1 MKLNTSKDNV
11 EAFFDKIKTK
21 LTEVQSKPDNNENF
35 DITMIV
41 KHESKH
47 SFKSQQKPN

>member
-21 LTEVQSKPDNNENF
+21 LIQVQSKPDNFKDF
-35 DITMIV
+35 DIAMIV

-47 SFKSQQKPN
+47 SFKSQ

>member
-1 MKLNTSKDNV
+1 MKLNTSKGNV

-21 LTEVQSKPDNNENF
+21 LTEVQSKPDKTENF
-35 DITMIV
+35 NITIIV
-41 KHESKH
+41 KHNNKN

>member
-11 EAFFDKIKTK
+11 QAFFDKIKTK
-21 LTEVQSKPDNNENF
+21 LTEVQSKPDNTENF

-41 KHESKH
+41 KHEGKH
-47 SFKSQQKPN
+47 SSKSQQKTN